1 MNLLTVTI
9 VTDKQSQPKI
19 TRRTFLKTSTLV
31 AAGSA
36 IAFGAVSVPL
46 LKKDELL
53 LRPPGALAEDLFLAS
68 CIKCGQCLQV
78 CPPQVVKLAG
88 IDQGFGIGTPYI
100 VPRQGGCILCSGLPC
115 VLSCPTG
122 ALAHELSLGKD
133 AEMGLA
139 VISAPDT
146 CLSVRGVNDLVYRLQ
161 NLKNQPASTAGQ
173 GELTGILASLMKRLS
188 ADEKKLWQNQFSV
201 PEVSENTLPTILGR
215 LENSDL
221 KWLVRF
227 VESSSQAREACQV
240 CLEECP
246 IKEEKTI
253 VFVPRTHPDTGQD
266 YLWPSVRKTC
276 VGCGVC
282 EEKCPTPV
290 ASITITP
297 RLKWSQKRADNQI
310 RKQQRT

>member
-1 MNLLTVTI
+1 MTE
-9 VTDKQSQPKI
+9 KQTNKPIS
-19 TRRTFLKTSTLV
+19 RRKFLKTSTLV
-31 AAGSA
+31 VATSA
-36 IAFGAVSVPL
+36 IAYGAVSVPL
-46 LKKDELL
+46 LRKDRLL
-53 LRPPGALAEDLFLAS
+53 LRPPGALDEDIFLAS

-78 CPPQVVKLAG
+78 CPPQVIKLAG
-88 IDQGFGIGTPYI
+88 ISQGFGIGTPYI

-115 VLSCPTG
+115 VLACPTG

-139 VISAPDT
+139 VISGPDT
-146 CLSVRGVNDLVYRLQ
+146 CLSVRGINDLVYRLE
-161 NLKNQPASTAGQ
+161 NLNKERTSSAGQ
-173 GELTGILASLMKRLS
+173 TELKSILTSLKKRLT
-188 ADEKKLWQNQFSV
+188 ADENKVWQDKFSV
-201 PEVSENTLPTILGR
+201 PEISDKTLLTILNQ

-221 KWLVRF
+221 KWLINF
-227 VESSSQAREACQV
+227 AESSSQARRACQI

-246 IKEEKTI
+246 IKDEKTI
-253 VFVPRTHPDTGQD
+253 VFVPRTDPDTGRE

-297 RLKWSQKRADNQI
+297 RQKWSEQQAGSLSRKNKRV
-310 RKQQRT
+310 